1 MKPTKEPVSPGHRA
15 NDIARGVA
23 PANKPLVI
31 GKHEHAMSPG
41 GSAFKVA
48 RHGVRKAGPEN
59 PKKAR

>member
-1 MKPTKEPVSPGHRA
+1 VS
-15 NDIARGVA
+15 
-23 PANKPLVI
+23 PLVI

-59 PKKAR
+59 PKNAR